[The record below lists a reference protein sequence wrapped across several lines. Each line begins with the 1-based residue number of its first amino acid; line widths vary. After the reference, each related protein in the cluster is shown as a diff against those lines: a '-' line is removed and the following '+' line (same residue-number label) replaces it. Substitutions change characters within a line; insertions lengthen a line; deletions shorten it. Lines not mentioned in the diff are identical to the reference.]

1 MSGPLLQQ
9 ATALHGAGRVAE
21 AIVLYRRVVLTD
33 PRNARAQYL
42 LAAASL
48 ATGDP
53 AAALASVDRALAL
66 DPRSPDHHAVRGHAL
81 KAAGRLDEAIGCY
94 REAVRLKPSYAEMQF
109 NLANAL
115 RQRAVDADDVAGLEE
130 AAESYRRAV
139 RLKPDLAGAHNNLGA
154 TLRALK
160 RPGEAAESFHRAL
173 RLTPRSGELI
183 GNLGSAL
190 LEDGQHAA
198 AADML
203 TRAVSLAPTSALWTQ
218 LGLARH
224 RLKLWNDA
232 AAAYTE
238 ALRLSPGDI
247 AILGERST
255 SLVLARR
262 FAEARA
268 DLDTALAAAPERPDL
283 WNNLGFLLLQTG
295 HDAEAEAAFERA
307 LTLEPGR
314 SDASYGLSTSLLRR
328 GAYGER
334 AWDMLEHRWGVHVTR
349 QRRPGPHWMGEAMGD
364 RTLVIDPEQGAGDI
378 IMFSRYAALAAKR
391 ARVMLVAPPY
401 LTRLMASLDGPAEVV
416 SEADPP
422 PPFDAHIPLFS
433 LPRAFDTTLATIPSS
448 PAYLSADP
456 HAVAAWR
463 ARLSLVPGL
472 RVGLVWRGS
481 PDFSVTHWRDLPVA
495 ALAPLGALPGISFV
509 SLQKPRDPAAPAW
522 IAADWTDEL
531 QDYADTAALV
541 AALDLVIGCDT
552 GVLHLAGALG
562 KPCWILHRA
571 NTDWRWYPKVPTTPW
586 YPSMRQFWQ
595 PELGEWDSVIAE
607 VAQALAA
614 LSEKREP
621 A

>member
-9 ATALHGAGRVAE
+9 ATALHGAGRFAE
-21 AIVLYRRVVLTD
+21 AIALYRRVVLTD
-33 PRNARAQYL
+33 PRNGRAHYL

-81 KAAGRLDEAIGCY
+81 KAAGRWDEAIGCY

-115 RQRAVDADDVAGLEE
+115 RQRAMDAGDPAWLEE
-130 AAESYRRAV
+130 AAECYRRAL

-173 RLTPRSGELI
+173 RLTPNSGELI
-183 GNLGSAL
+183 GNLGLAL

-198 AADML
+198 AAEML
-203 TRAVSLAPTSALWTQ
+203 GRAVSLAPTAALWTQ

-224 RLKLWNDA
+224 RSGLWDDA
-232 AAAYTE
+232 VAAYTQ
-238 ALRLSPGDI
+238 ALKYAPGDI
-247 AILGERST
+247 ATLGERST

-268 DLDTALAAAPERPDL
+268 DLDAALAMAPDRPDL
-283 WNNLGFLLLQTG
+283 LNNLGFLLSQMG
-295 HDAEAEAAFERA
+295 HDAEAEAVFERA
-307 LTLEPGR
+307 LAIEPGR
-314 SDASYGLSTSLLRR
+314 SDASYGLSTVLLRR

-334 AWDMLEHRWGVHVTR
+334 AWEMLEHRWAVHVTR
-349 QRRPGPHWMGEAMGD
+349 PRRAGPHWMGEAIGD

-378 IMFSRYAALAAKR
+378 IMFSRYAALAAQR
-391 ARVMLVAPPY
+391 ARVVLVTPPY
-401 LTRLMASLDGPAEVV
+401 MMRLMATLDGPSQVV
-416 SEADPP
+416 SEADPAP
-422 PPFDAHIPLFS
+422 SFDAHIPLFS
-433 LPRAFDTTLATIPSS
+433 LPQAFDTTLATIPAA
-448 PAYLSADP
+448 PAYLSADRQ
-456 HAVAAWR
+456 AVAAWR
-463 ARLSLVPGL
+463 ARLDALPGL
-472 RVGLVWRGS
+472 RVGLVWRGN
-481 PDFSVTHWRDLPVA
+481 PEFSVTHWRDIPVA
-495 ALAPLGALPGISFV
+495 ALAPLAAIAGISFV
-509 SLQKPRDPAAPAW
+509 SLQKPRDPAAPGW
-522 IAADWTDEL
+522 LAADWTDEL
-531 QDYADTAALV
+531 HDYADTAALV

-562 KPCWILHRA
+562 RPCWILHRA
-571 NTDWRWYPKVPTTPW
+571 STDWRWYPRAPTTPW

-595 PELGEWDSVIAE
+595 TELGEWDGVIAE
-607 VAQALAA
+607 VARALAA
-614 LSEKREP
+614 LKPTP
-621 A
+621 ATA